1 MLKHTSNN
9 RFGAVKIGITQGELS
24 GISPEII
31 AKTLDTL
38 KADKTLELFV
48 IASEKGKKQIES
60 RLKRADKS
68 RIKFIIP
75 EKKGLPVKI
84 REHEALS
91 CIYYG
96 AILAKE
102 GKIDAIV
109 TAPIDKNK
117 ISKKYKNFSGH
128 TGFLK
133 EILRS
138 RSVLMLMSTP
148 SFKIG
153 IMTEHLPVKDIKKNI
168 NKKRI
173 IESVSLMN
181 DFLRKTKRA
190 PIIGVLSLNPHAGDS
205 GLIGREEIETIIPA
219 IKELNKKGI
228 KTFGPI
234 PADSAFVTETKN
246 KYDGLI
252 AMYHDQGMIPAKIR
266 GLDYLV
272 NITLG
277 LPIIRTSP
285 GHGVAY
291 DLVGKNKASA
301 GSMIRAVN
309 QAIEMVLAKRIK

>member
-1 MLKHTSNN
+1 SN
-9 RFGAVKIGITQGELS
+9 RYGAVRIGITQGELS

-31 AKTLDTL
+31 AKTLETL
-38 KADKTLELFV
+38 KLDKTLELV
-48 IASEKGKKQIES
+48 IIASEKGKKQIQS
-60 RLKRADKS
+60 RLKNKANPRIIFLVPDKK
-68 RIKFIIP
+68 I
-75 EKKGLPVKI
+75 LPLKI
-84 REHEALS
+84 RHNEALS

-96 AILAKE
+96 AMLAKE
-102 GKIDAIV
+102 GQLDAIV

-128 TGFLK
+128 TSFLK
-133 EILRS
+133 EILGS
-138 RSVLMLMSTP
+138 KAVLMLMSTP

-153 IMTEHLPVKDIKKNI
+153 IMTEHLAVKDIKKNI
-168 NKKRI
+168 TKKRI
-173 IESVSLMN
+173 VDSVSLMN
-181 DFLRKTKRA
+181 QFLTKTKKG
-190 PIIGVLSLNPHAGDS
+190 PVIGVLSLNPHSGDS
-205 GLIGREEIETIIPA
+205 GLIGKEEIEIIGPA
-219 IKELNKKGI
+219 IKELNKRGI
-228 KTFGPI
+228 KTYGPI
-234 PADSAFVTETKN
+234 PGDSAFTLDTKN
-246 KYDGLI
+246 KYDGLM

-309 QAIEMVLAKRIK
+309 QAIEMVLSKRIK